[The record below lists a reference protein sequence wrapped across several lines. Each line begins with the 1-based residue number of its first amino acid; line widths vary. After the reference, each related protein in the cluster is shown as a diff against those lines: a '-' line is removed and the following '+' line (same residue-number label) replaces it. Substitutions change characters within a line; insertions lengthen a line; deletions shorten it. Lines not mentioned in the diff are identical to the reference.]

1 MQRMLAVAAI
11 TVTLSVPGLVSAAEV
26 DHYEGKPSKN
36 LDEALV
42 NLAEYNRKLE
52 EILGQE
58 EISPGDMERIHQL
71 TYTLEKA
78 LARINTEV
86 ADLAATLEQLHLS
99 SESRERDAVREHGAG
114 YLEGAR
120 KLTK

>member
-1 MQRMLAVAAI
+1 MQRILAVAAI
-11 TVTLSVPGLVSAAEV
+11 TAALSVTGPVSAAEV

-52 EILGQE
+52 EILEQE
-58 EISPGDMERIHQL
+58 EIGPGDMERIHQL

-99 SESRERDAVREHGAG
+99 SEARERDAVTEHGNE
-114 YLEGAR
+114 YLEGTR
-120 KLTK
+120 RLID

>member
-1 MQRMLAVAAI
+1 MKRILAVAAI
-11 TVTLSVPGLVSAAEV
+11 TAGLSVPGLASAAEV
-26 DHYEGKPSKN
+26 DHYEGKPSNN

-52 EILGQE
+52 EILEQE
-58 EISPGDMERIHQL
+58 QLDPGDMERIHQL

-86 ADLAATLEQLHLS
+86 ADLAATLERLHLS
-99 SESRERDAVREHGAG
+99 SEGQERDAVTEHGNK
-114 YLEGAR
+114 YLEGTR
-120 KLTK
+120 RLID